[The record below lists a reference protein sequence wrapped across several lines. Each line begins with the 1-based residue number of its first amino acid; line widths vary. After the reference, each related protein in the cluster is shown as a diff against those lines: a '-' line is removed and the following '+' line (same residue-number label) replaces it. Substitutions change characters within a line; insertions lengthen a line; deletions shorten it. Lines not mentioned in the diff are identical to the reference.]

1 MNIYARITRNLGLAS
16 VVGILALDQ
25 AFAGTYENLEY
36 GYQDVYSGPFSPPTT
51 YFYISGYTGSPVDL
65 IVPGVIQ
72 DDVYGEITILNLNSN
87 SYPLNNTDGIANGA
101 FEDCTS
107 LKSIV
112 LPEGLDSIG
121 GGAFKGCTNLITI
134 TLPSSLVRIGQGEY
148 GEYGEYGVFEGCTS
162 LKSINLSDGISS
174 ITRASFKG
182 CTSLTSITLPSSLNT
197 LGSNAFE
204 GCTSLKSISLPDG
217 ISYISS
223 ATFKGCTSLNSIV
236 LPEGLDSIGDG
247 AFKGCTNLASITL
260 PSSLNSIEARAFEG
274 CTSLAQITLPDELEY
289 IPYEAFKGCTS
300 LASIA
305 LPESLNFIDSN
316 AFEGCTSLTQITLPA
331 ETNTIG
337 WETFQGC
344 DNLATITLGAD
355 FEGIGYSEGYGVDG
369 SEALAEEFNELPKLT
384 NINVSA
390 SNEDFESVDGVLYSK
405 DKSELIAFPAG
416 RTGNF
421 VIPGH
426 VKIIGESAFSNSKL
440 TSITISDTVTHI
452 DEYAFEGASQLQ
464 SISIPDKFATEL
476 GVMRLP
482 SSLAFE
488 TLVKAITNKIASGT
502 NNYGLSIK
510 SDLNSYTTKTDAA
523 NYASKS
529 DLNSYTTKTDAA
541 NYASKS
547 DVSSFALK
555 NELPQAVEKVLAD
568 IDASLGP
575 APVITSDLATM
586 NLRTGKAMTYRTTTN
601 FNATAFSAVGLPTGL
616 NINPVTGV
624 ISGKPSKKGTFSA
637 FIYAGIPGEATTT
650 SVKMFIVK

>member
-36 GYQDVYSGPFSPPTT
+36 GYRDVYSGPFSPPTT

-72 DDVYGEITILNLNSN
+72 DDVYGEITILNSASN
-87 SYPLNNTDGIANGA
+87 STSYPGYFSSTDGIANGA

-134 TLPSSLVRIGQGEY
+134 TLPSSLVLIGKGEY
-148 GEYGEYGVFEGCTS
+148 GEYGEYGV
-162 LKSINLSDGISS
+162 
-174 ITRASFKG
+174 
-182 CTSLTSITLPSSLNT
+182 
-197 LGSNAFE
+197 FE

-223 ATFKGCTSLNSIV
+223 ATFKGCT
-236 LPEGLDSIGDG
+236 G
-247 AFKGCTNLASITL
+247 LASITL
-260 PSSLNSIEARAFEG
+260 PLGVRKVSS
-274 CTSLAQITLPDELEY
+274 EL
-289 IPYEAFKGCTS
+289 FKGCTS
-300 LASIA
+300 LTSIA
-305 LPESLNFIDSN
+305 LPESIEHIESN
-316 AFEGCTSLTQITLPA
+316 AFEGCTSLTQITLPD
-331 ETNTIG
+331 ETNYIG
-337 WETFQGC
+337 WGAFEGC
-344 DNLATITLGAD
+344 ENLATINLGDD
-355 FEGIGYSEGYGVDG
+355 FEGVGDQYESDSED
-369 SEALAEEFNELPKLT
+369 LAEELTELPKLA

-390 SNEDFESVDGVLYSK
+390 ENEDFTSVDGVLYNE

-416 RTGNF
+416 RTGDF
-421 VIPGH
+421 VIPAH
-426 VKIIGESAFSNSKL
+426 VKTIGECAFSNSKL
-440 TSITISDTVTHI
+440 TSITIPDTVTFI
-452 DEYAFEGASQLQ
+452 DEYAFDGASQLQ

-476 GVMRLP
+476 GGMRLP

-575 APVITSDLATM
+575 APVITSDLAT
-586 NLRTGKAMTYRTTTN
+586 LTLARGKAMTYSTTTN

-637 FIYAGIPGEATTT
+637 FIYAGIPGGATTT

>member
-1 MNIYARITRNLGLAS
+1 M
-16 VVGILALDQ
+16 
-25 AFAGTYENLEY
+25 
-36 GYQDVYSGPFSPPTT
+36 
-51 YFYISGYTGSPVDL
+51 
-65 IVPGVIQ
+65 
-72 DDVYGEITILNLNSN
+72 
-87 SYPLNNTDGIANGA
+87 
-101 FEDCTS
+101 
-107 LKSIV
+107 
-112 LPEGLDSIG
+112 
-121 GGAFKGCTNLITI
+121 
-134 TLPSSLVRIGQGEY
+134 
-148 GEYGEYGVFEGCTS
+148 
-162 LKSINLSDGISS
+162 
-174 ITRASFKG
+174 
-182 CTSLTSITLPSSLNT
+182 TSITLPSSLNT

-204 GCTSLKSISLPDG
+204 
-217 ISYISS
+217 
-223 ATFKGCTSLNSIV
+223 GCTSLNSIV

-316 AFEGCTSLTQITLPA
+316 AFEGCTSLTQITLPDEA
-331 ETNTIG
+331 SIIG
-337 WETFQGC
+337 RGTFEGC
-344 DNLATITLGAD
+344 NNLTTITLGAD
-355 FEGIGYSEGYGVDG
+355 FEGIGYEYGEGEGYLED
-369 SEALAEEFNELPKLT
+369 SETLAEELTELPKLT

-390 SNEDFESVDGVLYSK
+390 ENEDFTSVDGVLYND
-405 DKSELIAFPAG
+405 DKTELIAFPAG

-421 VIPGH
+421 VIPAH
-426 VKIIGESAFSNSKL
+426 VKTIGECAFSNSKL
-440 TSITISDTVTHI
+440 TSITIPDTVTFI
-452 DEYAFEGASQLQ
+452 DEYAFDGASQLQ

-476 GVMRLP
+476 GGMRLP

-547 DVSSFALK
+547 EVSNFALK
-555 NELPQAVEKVLAD
+555 NDLPQAVAKVLAD

-575 APVITSDLATM
+575 APVITSDLAT
-586 NLRTGKAMTYRTTTN
+586 LTLARGKAMTYNTNTN
-601 FNATAFSAVGLPTGL
+601 FSATAFSAVGLPAGL

-624 ISGKPSKKGTFSA
+624 ISGKPSRKGTFSA
-637 FIYAGIPGEATTT
+637 FIYAGIPGGATTT